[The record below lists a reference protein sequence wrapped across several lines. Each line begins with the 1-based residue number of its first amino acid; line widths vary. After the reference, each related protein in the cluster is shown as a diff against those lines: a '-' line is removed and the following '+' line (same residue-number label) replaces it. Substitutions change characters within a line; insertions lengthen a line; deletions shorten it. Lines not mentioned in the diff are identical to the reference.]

1 MTFVSLVLIQFFK
14 AYNYRSDRLSVFQR
28 PFANKWLNIA
38 IVWELVLMVCV
49 IYVPFLQRPFST
61 FPLTLEDW
69 VIVTVLAFTVVPVL
83 ETVKALQRRG
93 YLGAGQRP

>member
-1 MTFVSLVLIQFFK
+1 MTFAALVLTEFFK
-14 AYNYRSDRLSVFQR
+14 AYNYRSDRISVFHR
-28 PFANKWLNIA
+28 PFANTWLNIA
-38 IVWELVLMVCV
+38 IVWELALMACV

-69 VIVTVLAFTVVPVL
+69 VIVTVLAATVVPVL

-93 YLGAGQRP
+93 YLGAEKK